1 MIKKNT
7 PTDATE
13 HDAVDASSVDPN
25 TLTGP
30 VLQRL
35 AGGATLIQPAPLTG
49 SAPEPGTN
57 GQPAHSVNNRERR
70 DNGTGIPVPSRDMQ
84 SFQTREVLPPDRR
97 FQEKPKSN
105 RPIESAASI
114 RLRED
119 TERAVAEAAERRGRA
134 ALHKARKWVKIG
146 LQPAAGGYVL
156 HVEHYEGDNKV
167 KETIQ
172 RGLSPLAARERLA
185 LQMASLYSGL

>member
-1 MIKKNT
+1 MTKAQDRPIT
-7 PTDATE
+7 PATVS
-13 HDAVDASSVDPN
+13 DKTPVDPN

-35 AGGATLIQPAPLTG
+35 AGGALLIQPEPLPG
-49 SAPEPGTN
+49 SAPEPGTD
-57 GQPAHSVNNRERR
+57 GQPTRTVNNRERR
-70 DNGTGIPVPSRDMQ
+70 DNGTGVPTPSRDMQ
-84 SFQTREVLPPDRR
+84 SFQTRAVLPPDRR
-97 FQEKPKSN
+97 FQERPRSN
-105 RPIESAASI
+105 RPVESPESI

-134 ALHKARKWVKIG
+134 AVHKARKWVKIG